1 MRTVKRGV
9 LIVLE
14 GCDRSGKSSQSRL
27 LYEFLIREGYPTKHM
42 HFPNR
47 STEIG
52 KTINS
57 YLKNSKE
64 LNDQVIH
71 LLFSAN
77 RWEYL
82 KEMEDLLKAGTSL
95 IVDRYS
101 YSGVAYSV
109 AKGINFN
116 WCMGPEKG
124 LLRPDAVFYLKAP
137 IEHLIERG
145 NFGEERYEKEEF
157 QTKVASVF
165 DRICE
170 EQAEFW
176 YTIDATEPQLVVFEN
191 IRIKVLEI
199 LEKASFLPLRL
210 L

>member
-1 MRTVKRGV
+1 MRTAKRGAF
-9 LIVLE
+9 IVLE

-27 LYEFLIREGYPTKHM
+27 LYEFLTSNGYPAKHM
-42 HFPNR
+42 HFPSR
-47 STEIG
+47 TTEIG
-52 KTINS
+52 STINS

-77 RWEYL
+77 RWEFL
-82 KEMEDLLKAGTSL
+82 KEMQNLLNTGTTL

-109 AKGINFN
+109 AKGMDFD
-116 WCMGPEKG
+116 WCMAPEKG

-137 IEHLIERG
+137 IDYLIQRDD
-145 NFGEERYEKEEF
+145 FGRERYEKKDF
-157 QTKVASVF
+157 QSKVANVF
-165 DRICE
+165 DRLCE
-170 EQAEFW
+170 EQTEFW
-176 YTIDATEPQLVVFEN
+176 HSIDASQSEAVVFED
-191 IRIKVLEI
+191 IRLKAMSVLN
-199 LEKASFLPLRL
+199 KAKHKPLCL

>member
-1 MRTVKRGV
+1 
-9 LIVLE
+9 
-14 GCDRSGKSSQSRL
+14 
-27 LYEFLIREGYPTKHM
+27 M

-109 AKGINFN
+109 AKGEIMKCF
-116 WCMGPEKG
+116 
-124 LLRPDAVFYLKAP
+124 LL
-137 IEHLIERG
+137 
-145 NFGEERYEKEEF
+145 
-157 QTKVASVF
+157 
-165 DRICE
+165 
-170 EQAEFW
+170 
-176 YTIDATEPQLVVFEN
+176 
-191 IRIKVLEI
+191 
-199 LEKASFLPLRL
+199 
-210 L
+210 